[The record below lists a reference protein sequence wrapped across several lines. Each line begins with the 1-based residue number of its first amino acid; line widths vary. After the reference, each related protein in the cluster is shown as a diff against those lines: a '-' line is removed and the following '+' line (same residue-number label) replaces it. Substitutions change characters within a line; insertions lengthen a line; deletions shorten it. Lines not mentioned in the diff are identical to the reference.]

1 MVGLEIVDENH
12 LKMFLNNDYG
22 DVTFIEY
29 KLKALFD
36 NNQLLYFLPFIIILI
51 IYLSPI
57 L

>member
-51 IYLSPI
+51 I
-57 L
+57 